1 MSGDLPIRKP
11 TGSVG
16 EVRYGNGSENE
27 EHSNLFV
34 EFQKAVERRN
44 VSAYG
49 EIAMSESQSRAAAAA
64 KGAATKA
71 AKAEAKAEATAP
83 FAAAAA
89 APFVSKFGGGAAGGA
104 GKNVSRNNKR
114 NVSRNNKNK
123 NSSEEAELKRLAFL
137 MFEWARASEN
147 PHFFVVRFNKILSN
161 PDVYKTRFT
170 SKQLTLLKNPFFVKK
185 FRAMFCP
192 PDE

>member
-49 EIAMSESQSRAAAAA
+49 EIAMSESQSR
-64 KGAATKA
+64 
-71 AKAEAKAEATAP
+71 
-83 FAAAAA
+83 AAAA